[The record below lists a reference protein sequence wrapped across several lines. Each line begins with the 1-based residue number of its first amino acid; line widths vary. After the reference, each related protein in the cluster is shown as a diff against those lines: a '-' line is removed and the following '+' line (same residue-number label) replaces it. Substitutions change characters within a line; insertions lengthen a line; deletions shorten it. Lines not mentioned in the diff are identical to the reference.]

1 VEQQH
6 DNLDKPPNSREGN
19 ERHQQQQQQNVTTL
33 ATKNDSITTAVVG
46 KYTTPH
52 ATLRALRR
60 YPLDCDGT
68 TGLPYTLLVDYDND
82 SINNNGEIAVRE
94 AIRKIDALAS
104 SSSNLLSY
112 WDYGYDGI
120 IEAVRR
126 NRDRIDYSRVLI
138 HANNNT
144 LTSSA
149 TAFDDDTG
157 INDDDEE
164 EEDGT
169 IMGKKKRK
177 RGRRST
183 VVRFKDDN
191 NSNEDM
197 VARQGGVKTNSGPIL
212 KRRRKMMQKRTEDVP
227 PEDDGTDDVERCLG
241 LLQPV
246 VGRPP
251 SSIGDETY
259 QWEDILNEMTLE
271 E

>member
-19 ERHQQQQQQNVTTL
+19 ERHQQQQQQNVNTL

-82 SINNNGEIAVRE
+82 ASSNNNEEMAVNE
-94 AIRKIDALAS
+94 VIRKIDAFAS
-104 SSSNLLSY
+104 SSTY
-112 WDYGYDGI
+112 WDYGYDSI

-138 HANNNT
+138 HANNNNT

-157 INDDDEE
+157 INDDEE
-164 EEDGT
+164 EEEEEEEGT

-183 VVRFKDDN
+183 VVRFKDDDDD
-191 NSNEDM
+191 NSNEDV
-197 VARQGGVKTNSGPIL
+197 VARQGDVKI
-212 KRRRKMMQKRTEDVP
+212 RDQ
-227 PEDDGTDDVERCLG
+227 
-241 LLQPV
+241 
-246 VGRPP
+246 
-251 SSIGDETY
+251 Y
-259 QWEDILNEMTLE
+259 
-271 E
+271 